1 MADST
6 HAGLSCAV
14 NGAIVAQF
22 FRAAL
27 LSVLCSLGFLSRPIP
42 QQDKQL
48 ERREPP
54 QTQAP
59 STQPTPSQ
67 GSPTALAEARDLYRK
82 GDFDAAIGKYQ
93 QILDDHSQSSDAYAG
108 LIRTYLKKKD
118 VQQAS
123 DTTTEALKTN
133 DSAPVRVALGEVY
146 FRQGKIHE
154 AEEEWIKLV
163 NAGHQDS
170 RAYMGLARVRWAVSM
185 YKSAWAMIERAH
197 ALDPSD
203 PEIRRLWVGKLSRA
217 ERIKFLEDYLAGD
230 NNDDEKTRTAM
241 RHYLEYLKA
250 RAKDPHGTCHLVSK
264 TKTTETPLVSLLQ
277 DARHL
282 RGYGL
287 KVEVNGRKTS
297 LLLDT
302 GASGI
307 LINRS
312 LAEKAGVT
320 RLSDVDI
327 WGIGDKGEKDG
338 YRGLADSL
346 KIGELEF
353 QNCPVEVLEKR
364 SVIGEDGLIG
374 SDVFSSFLVD
384 IDFPNQ
390 KLQLKE
396 LPKRPEES
404 APPINLK
411 TDDDDPETDEQSAQ
425 KTSTPAKDQKPTP
438 SGPQDRYIAPE
449 MQSYTRVLRFGHFL
463 LVPTSIGNVPGKL
476 FLLDTGAFNNHIT
489 PAAAREVTK
498 VHEDTDTI
506 VKGLSGSVK
515 NVYRADK
522 AVLIFGHLRQENQDL
537 VSFDMTRLSD
547 DIGTEISGTLG
558 FAMLRMLE
566 IKIDYRDGLVD
577 FEYDA
582 KRWGR

>member
-1 MADST
+1 MATNPSART
-6 HAGLSCAV
+6 A
-14 NGAIVAQF
+14 
-22 FRAAL
+22 
-27 LSVLCSLGFLSRPIP
+27 
-42 QQDKQL
+42 
-48 ERREPP
+48 

-67 GSPTALAEARDLYRK
+67 GPPTALAEARDLYRK

-93 QILDDHSQSSDAYAG
+93 QILHEHSQSPDAYAG

-163 NAGHQDS
+163 NAGRQDS

-185 YKSAWAMIERAH
+185 YKSAWAMIEKAH

-217 ERIKFLEDYLAGD
+217 ERIRFLEDYLAGD
-230 NNDDEKTRTAM
+230 NNDDEKNRTAM

-250 RAKDPHGTCHLVSK
+250 RAKDPHGACHLVSK
-264 TKTTETPLVSLLQ
+264 AKTTETSLVSLLQ

-312 LAEKAGVT
+312 LAEKAGVP

-327 WGIGDKGEKDG
+327 GGIGDKGQKDG

-353 QNCPVEVLEKR
+353 QNCPVEVLEER

-404 APPINLK
+404 APAINLK
-411 TDDDDPETDEQSAQ
+411 TDDDEPETDEQSAE
-425 KTSTPAKDQKPTP
+425 KTSAPAKDQKPTP
-438 SGPQDRYIAPE
+438 SAPQDRYIAPE

-498 VHEDTDTI
+498 VREDTDTI
-506 VKGLSGSVK
+506 VKGISGAVK

-522 AVLIFGHLRQENQDL
+522 AVLVFGHLRQENQDL
-537 VSFDMTRLSD
+537 VAFDMTRLSD